1 MLRGLPPGTSPKA
14 AGDLCALQL
23 EKQGGGADEP
33 ACVLTDFTVKHA
45 EEEGGGDLG
54 ELSLSMWIR
63 SVDTG
68 AACAK
73 YVSILQ
79 YTPST
84 LAPLSMWIRSV
95 DTGTARG
102 RISGAKA
109 LENLKVV
116 VLKYYKNLIY
126 RRGI

>member
-33 ACVLTDFTVKHA
+33 VCVLTDFTAKHA
-45 EEEGGGDLG
+45 EEEGDLG

-63 SVDTG
+63 TVDTG

-73 YVSILQ
+73 YVSIRQHTDVWCIRRRRLRRAVAQ
-79 YTPST
+79 Y
-84 LAPLSMWIRSV
+84 V
-95 DTGTARG
+95 DTDG
-102 RISGAKA
+102 RHRYAD
-109 LENLKVV
+109 VC
-116 VLKYYKNLIY
+116 
-126 RRGI
+126 